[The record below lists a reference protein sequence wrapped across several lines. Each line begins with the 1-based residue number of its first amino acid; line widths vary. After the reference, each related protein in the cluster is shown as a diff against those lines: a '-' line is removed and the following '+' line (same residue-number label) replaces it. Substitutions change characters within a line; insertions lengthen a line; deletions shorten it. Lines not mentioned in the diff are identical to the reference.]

1 MSTAT
6 ATALRIVSARTI
18 PSGSGFGSPIA
29 PAVYRAA
36 QRADGAWTWRKE
48 PGHLLGSMYG
58 RDGRRREVGVYSAT
72 KAERLGEEIAESLG
86 LEFRPYICHG
96 SVVLLADLRDAGLLA

>member
-6 ATALRIVSARTI
+6 ALRVISTRTI

-36 QRADGAWTWRKE
+36 QRQDGTWTWRKE
-48 PGHLLGSMYG
+48 PGHLLGHMYG
-58 RDGRRREVGVYSAT
+58 RDGRRREVGVYSAA
-72 KAERLGEEIAESLG
+72 KAERIGEGLAESMG
-86 LEFRPYICHG
+86 LEFRPHIRQG
-96 SVVLLADLRDAGLLA
+96 SPVSAADLRAAGLLASA

>member
-1 MSTAT
+1 MST

-36 QRADGAWTWRKE
+36 QRADGTWTWRKE
-48 PGHLLGSMYG
+48 AGHLLGHMYG
-58 RDGRRREVGVYSAT
+58 RDGRRREVGVYSAA
-72 KAERLGEEIAESLG
+72 KAERLGEEIAESMG
-86 LEFRPYICHG
+86 LEFRPHVRQG
-96 SVVLLADLRDAGLLA
+96 SVVLLADLRAAGLLA